1 MGEFRFFSAGESH
14 GPGLTAHV
22 EGLPAGLEVSET
34 YIRQDLARRQK
45 GYGRGRR
52 QQIET
57 DYAKITSGVR
67 HGLTIGGPVSM
78 FIENIKSG

>member
-45 GYGRGRR
+45 DMEEDAGNKLKP
-52 QQIET
+52 IMP
-57 DYAKITSGVR
+57 K
-67 HGLTIGGPVSM
+67 
-78 FIENIKSG
+78 